1 MRTNLVDTQ
10 NYDVSMGT
18 GLIRMSGGGG
28 IAGNVFL
35 NGNVGIGKSN
45 PTSALDVSGTMRT
58 NLIDTQ
64 NFDISMGTGQIR
76 MSGGGTFTSDNSINY
91 DWIARASPADYI
103 WRGIAYGNGLF
114 VVVSGTDGSNNSVMT
129 SPNGIN
135 WTLRT
140 TPNPGASWRSITFG
154 TPTSNPNGLFV
165 AVADGGTGNRVMTSS
180 DGITWTSVAASNN
193 TNVWVSIAYGSGYFV
208 ATAHSGD
215 TNRIMY
221 SSNGTTWTAVATGA
235 TFEGLSVGFGNGRF
249 VVGSRGSSN
258 YVLYTNTNLSL
269 NPPSTANWAQSNS
282 VNILRWCSIT
292 YGNGLFVAVSDAY
305 NISGVPASGT
315 GGQQLTSRVMTSPDG
330 ITWSNRYAP
339 DIGWFG
345 ITYGAGMFVACS
357 KSTTGNRTMTSPDGI
372 NWALRPS
379 ANDTLNWSGI
389 TYGNG
394 IFVTVAESGGSG
406 SRVMT
411 LDPAYGMS
419 INKITTEETTTNLV
433 KFGQNG
439 ATISGNPSKN
449 FAWVARSATEAN
461 QWHSVCYGNG
471 IFVAVAIDGT
481 NRVMTSTDG
490 YTWVARSA
498 ATSIQWVSVCYGELS
513 GNNLYVAVANTG
525 SNRVMYSTNGTSWTA
540 ATSANESNTWRNIC
554 FGYDTSGNGRFVSV
568 ANGGTGARVM
578 TSSNGINWT
587 PRNSINDG
595 LAWHAACYGYDSSG
609 QGQFVAVGY
618 AGTGNRS
625 MYSINGG
632 ETWTGVTTL
641 NNNNSLWYSVCYGN
655 GTFVAVGN
663 GPVGTKVM
671 YSRNIIGAGWTAANY
686 PVEIDWFNVCFGNGL
701 FVATATS
708 GVGNR
713 VMTSPDGINWTIRA
727 STEDNSWLSVCYGN
741 GTFVAVSN
749 NGTNRVMTNDYNAND
764 NMLVLNG
771 GISSNVGI
779 GTNKPTN
786 NLTVATTAN
795 GGGIT
800 VSGTSNTTLTL
811 TSTGSA
817 GAGVVRTG
825 LVSIKAADTTD
836 KALQFFNSSSDLL
849 PSDVAYKFL
858 DKGASYLVG
867 ILNGGSVGIGT
878 SGPGSRLHVNYFGSD
893 NGMLHTNCQ
902 SNQTAALTALSNSY
916 TTGTIF
922 GPSCTDTQLVFYSKT
937 NNNSMLRFLLT
948 GVAFFTGQHA
958 VVMDKPEIT
967 QNLDDYVGLIISSND
982 TGCTSYYNGV
992 KYTGI
997 DAIRINESLPNCKL
1011 SDTDNDKAVYG
1022 VITNQKNDEYFDDS
1036 GNPMY
1041 DNTDDGFDRQLFDR
1055 VRVNS
1060 VGEGSIWVTNINGNI
1075 ENGDYITSSIIPGY
1089 GKKQNDDIL
1098 HSYTV
1103 GKSIMSCDFSLS
1115 STRYKTKTIEF
1126 NGETYIAAFIGC
1138 TYHCG

>member
-1 MRTNLVDTQ
+1 
-10 NYDVSMGT
+10 
-18 GLIRMSGGGG
+18 
-28 IAGNVFL
+28 
-35 NGNVGIGKSN
+35 
-45 PTSALDVSGTMRT
+45 
-58 NLIDTQ
+58 
-64 NFDISMGTGQIR
+64 

-91 DWIARASPADYI
+91 DWILRASPGNSSWAGIAYGNGLFATVAYGDGTNNSVATSPDGINWTLRTTPSPTTVWYRI
-103 WRGIAYGNGLF
+103 TYGNGTFVAVGDAGSPNRIMTSPDGITWTGRTSANDANNWVNVAYGAGVFVAVAYGGVSNRIMYSSNNGATWQGVTTFDSFSWGSVAYGNGRFVALPLLRSATFSIYSFDGINWTASTSQINPLRWRGIAYGNGLF
-114 VVVSGTDGSNNSVMT
+114 V
-129 SPNGIN
+129 
-135 WTLRT
+135 
-140 TPNPGASWRSITFG
+140 
-154 TPTSNPNGLFV
+154 
-165 AVADGGTGNRVMTSS
+165 
-180 DGITWTSVAASNN
+180 
-193 TNVWVSIAYGSGYFV
+193 
-208 ATAHSGD
+208 
-215 TNRIMY
+215 
-221 SSNGTTWTAVATGA
+221 
-235 TFEGLSVGFGNGRF
+235 
-249 VVGSRGSSN
+249 
-258 YVLYTNTNLSL
+258 
-269 NPPSTANWAQSNS
+269 
-282 VNILRWCSIT
+282 
-292 YGNGLFVAVSDAY
+292 AVSEGGGLPLA
-305 NISGVPASGT
+305 VQGT

-330 ITWSNRYAP
+330 ITWTNRYAP
-339 DIGWFG
+339 DLTWSDIA
-345 ITYGAGMFVACS
+345 YGNGLFIAVS
-357 KSTTGNRTMTSPDGI
+357 NLNTGGQRTMTSPDGI
-372 NWALRPS
+372 NWTLRPS
-379 ANDTLNWSGI
+379 ANDNLGWRSI
-389 TYGNG
+389 AYGNG
-394 IFVTVAESGGSG
+394 IFVATSFTDGVGTK
-406 SRVMT
+406 VMT

-439 ATISGNPSKN
+439 ATISANPSKN
-449 FAWVARSATEAN
+449 FAWVARSAAEAN
-461 QWHSVCYGNG
+461 QWFTVCYGNG
-471 IFVAVAIDGT
+471 AFVATAITGT
-481 NRVMTSTDG
+481 NRVMSSTDG

-498 ATSIQWVSVCYGELS
+498 ATNNDWLGLCYGELS
-513 GNNLYVAVANTG
+513 GNNLYVAVATSG
-525 SNRVMYSTNGTSWTA
+525 TNRVMYSTNGTSWTA
-540 ATSANESNTWRNIC
+540 ATAANEPNTNWRNVC
-554 FGYDTSGNGRFVSV
+554 FGYDTSGNGRFVAVSDF
-568 ANGGTGARVM
+568 GTGVNLGRVM

-587 PRNSINDG
+587 QRNSTNNALGWMG
-595 LAWHAACYGYDSSG
+595 LCYGYDSSG
-609 QGQFVAVGY
+609 QGQFVAVAY

-632 ETWTGVTTL
+632 DTWTEVTTI
-641 NNNNSLWYSVCYGN
+641 NNNGDWYSVCYGN
-655 GTFVAVGN
+655 GTFVAVAG
-663 GPVGTKVM
+663 GGGAAGTRVM
-671 YSRNIIGAGWTAANY
+671 YSRNIIGSGWTAANY
-686 PVEIDWFNVCFGNGL
+686 PVDNGWYNVCFGNGL
-701 FVATATS
+701 FVAVGHS

-713 VMTSPDGINWTIRA
+713 VMTSPDGINWTMRA
-727 STEDNSWLSVCYGN
+727 STEDNIWTSVCYGN

-749 NGTNRVMTNDYNAND
+749 NGTNRVMTNDYTAND

-800 VSGTSNTTLTL
+800 VSGTSNTALTL
-811 TSTGSA
+811 TSTGGA

-825 LVSIKAADTTD
+825 IVSIKAADTTD
-836 KALQFFNSSSDLL
+836 KALQFFNPSSDLL
-849 PSDVAYKFL
+849 ASDVAYKFL

-878 SGPGSRLHVNYFGSD
+878 AGPGSKLHVNYFGLD

-937 NNNSMLRFLLT
+937 NNNSMLRFFLT

-958 VVMDKPEIT
+958 VVMDKPEIQ